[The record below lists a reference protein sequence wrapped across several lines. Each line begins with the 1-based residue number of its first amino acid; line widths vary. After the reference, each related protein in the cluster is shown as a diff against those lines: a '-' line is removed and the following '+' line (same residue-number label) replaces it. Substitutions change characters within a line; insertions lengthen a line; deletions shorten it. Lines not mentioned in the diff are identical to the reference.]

1 MIVVDASVVVTAL
14 ADDGGNGEKARQR
27 LLADQLVAPHLM
39 DVEVVAAWRRLAGAG
54 RLEEQ
59 RLALARA
66 DLRSLAIERVPHGPL
81 LERVW
86 ELRANLTPYDATYVA
101 LAEVLGAPLLTA
113 DTKLAGAPG
122 LRCTV
127 EVLS

>member
-1 MIVVDASVVVTAL
+1 MIVVDASVLVTAL
-14 ADDGGNGEKARQR
+14 ASDELDGDRHRDRLMGER
-27 LLADQLVAPHLM
+27 LVAPHLI
-39 DVEVVAAWRRLAGAG
+39 DVEVVAAWRRLAGSG

-59 RLALARA
+59 RLQLART

-101 LAEVLGAPLLTA
+101 LAEMLDAPLVTA

-127 EVLS
+127 EVLP

>member
-1 MIVVDASVVVTAL
+1 LIVVDASVLVVAL
-14 ADDGGNGEKARQR
+14 ASDGSDGARHRDR
-27 LLADQLVAPHLM
+27 LKHERLVAPHLI

-66 DLRSLAIERVPHGPL
+66 DLRSLPIERVPHGPL

-86 ELRANLTPYDATYVA
+86 ELRGNLTPYDAAYVA
-101 LAEVLGAPLLTA
+101 LAELLDASLVTA
-113 DTKLAGAPG
+113 DAKLAGAPG
-122 LRCTV
+122 PRCAI
-127 EVLS
+127 EVLP